1 MHPVAGV
8 GPVAVVPPSGL
19 WGAWTFDPLVVAGLG
34 AAAALYARGWAKLR
48 RARGAPQGA
57 GSKPRGAP
65 QGAGSKRPHR
75 LVRPRQAVS
84 FFAGLAVLAAALVS
98 PVDALADTLLSVHM
112 VQHLVLL
119 MVAPPLLVYGRP
131 GLVTFLGLPASS
143 RSGLGALAARRRLRQ
158 AATVVLNPLVVL
170 VATVAALWGWHL
182 PGPYQAAITH
192 PALHALEHLTF
203 LVSALAFWALVIDAA
218 PRRRL
223 GYGPAILLVFVTML
237 AGAALGA
244 LITFSST
251 VLYPVY
257 GAGAHLWGTT
267 PLADQQV
274 AGAIMWIPPGAV
286 YFLTVIFLALRWF
299 EDVDRRVRA
308 AETASGPFLG
318 AAGTSTSGGS
328 RA

>member
-19 WGAWTFDPLVVAGLG
+19 WGAWTFDPLVGAGLG
-34 AAAALYARGWAKLR
+34 AAAVLYARGWAKLR

-57 GSKPRGAP
+57 GSKRI
-65 QGAGSKRPHR
+65 HR
-75 LVRPRQAVS
+75 LVRPRQAVA

-112 VQHLVLL
+112 LQHLMLL

-158 AATVVLNPLVVL
+158 AARVVLNPLFVL

-192 PALHALEHLTF
+192 PALHAVEHLTF
-203 LVSALAFWALVIDAA
+203 LVSALAFWSLVIDAA

-244 LITFSST
+244 LITFSSS
-251 VLYPVY
+251 VLYPIY
-257 GAGAHLWGTT
+257 GAGAHLWESDEEFDKFMEI
-267 PLADQQV
+267 LNQIQAQK
-274 AGAIMWIPPGAV
+274 
-286 YFLTVIFLALRWF
+286 
-299 EDVDRRVRA
+299 E
-308 AETASGPFLG
+308 
-318 AAGTSTSGGS
+318 
-328 RA
+328 

>member
-1 MHPVAGV
+1 MLPVAGV
-8 GPVAVVPPSGL
+8 GPVAVVPPSGV

-34 AAAALYARGWAKLR
+34 TAAALYARGWARLR
-48 RARGAPQGA
+48 
-57 GSKPRGAP
+57 PRGAP
-65 QGAGSKRPHR
+65 QGAGSKGTGAPQGAGSKRAPH
-75 LVRPRQAVS
+75 LHVRPRQAAS

-112 VQHLVLL
+112 VQHLILL

-131 GLVTFLGLPASS
+131 GLVMFLGLPASS

-192 PALHALEHLTF
+192 PALHAVEHVTF

-251 VLYPVY
+251 ALYPIY
-257 GAGAHLWGTT
+257 GAGARLWGTT

-308 AETASGPFLG
+308 AETADPFLG
-318 AAGTSTSGGS
+318 AAGTSPSGGS

>member
-8 GPVAVVPPSGL
+8 GPVAVVPPSAV
-19 WGAWTFDPLVVAGLG
+19 WRAWTFDPLVVGGL
-34 AAAALYARGWAKLR
+34 AAAAVIYGRGLAKLQ

-57 GSKPRGAP
+57 GSRSG
-65 QGAGSKRPHR
+65 R
-75 LVRPRQAVS
+75 LHVRPRQAAS

-112 VQHLVLL
+112 VQHLILL

-131 GLVTFLGLPASS
+131 GLVLFLGLPASS
-143 RSGLGALAARRRLRQ
+143 RGGLGALAARRRLRQ
-158 AATVVLNPLVVL
+158 AGRVVLNPLVVL
-170 VATVAALWGWHL
+170 VATIAALWGWHL

-192 PALHALEHLTF
+192 PAVHALEHVTF
-203 LVSALAFWALVIDAA
+203 LVSALAFWALVIDPA

-251 VLYPVY
+251 VLYPIY
-257 GAGAHLWGTT
+257 GAGARLWGTT

-274 AGAIMWIPPGAV
+274 AGAVMWIPPGAV
-286 YFLTVIFLALRWF
+286 LFLTVIFLALRWF
-299 EDVDRRVRA
+299 DDVDRRVRA
-308 AETASGPFLG
+308 AEG
-318 AAGTSTSGGS
+318 AVAGGQ
-328 RA
+328 A

>member
-34 AAAALYARGWAKLR
+34 TTAALYARGWARLR
-48 RARGAPQGA
+48 RARGVPQGA
-57 GSKPRGAP
+57 GSRR
-65 QGAGSKRPHR
+65 SHR

-112 VQHLVLL
+112 LQHLMLL

-158 AATVVLNPLVVL
+158 AARVVLNPLVVL
-170 VATVAALWGWHL
+170 VATVAALWGSHL

-192 PALHALEHLTF
+192 PALHAAEHLTF

-244 LITFSST
+244 LITFSSS
-251 VLYPVY
+251 VLYPIY

-299 EDVDRRVRA
+299 EDVDRKVRA
-308 AETASGPFLG
+308 AEAAAGPFLG
-318 AAGTSTSGGS
+318 AAGASSSGGS
-328 RA
+328 PA

>member
-8 GPVAVVPPSGL
+8 GPVAVVAPSGV

-34 AAAALYARGWAKLR
+34 AAALLYGCGWARLR
-48 RARGAPQGA
+48 RARA
-57 GSKPRGAP
+57 S
-65 QGAGSKRPHR
+65 

-84 FFAGLAVLAAALVS
+84 FFAGLAMLAAALVS
-98 PVDALADTLLSVHM
+98 PVDALAGTLLSVHM
-112 VQHLVLL
+112 VQHLILL
-119 MVAPPLLVYGRP
+119 IVAPPLLVYGRP
-131 GLVTFLGLPASS
+131 GLVMFLGLPASS
-143 RSGLGALAARRRLRQ
+143 RSGLGAVAARRRLRR

-182 PGPYQAAITH
+182 PGPYQAAVTH
-192 PALHALEHLTF
+192 PALHAVEHLTF

-223 GYGPAILLVFVTML
+223 GYGPAMLLVFVTML

-251 VLYPVY
+251 ALYPIY
-257 GAGAHLWGTT
+257 GAGAALWRTT

-308 AETASGPFLG
+308 AETAAGPFLG
-318 AAGTSTSGGS
+318 AAGTPTSGRS

>member
-1 MHPVAGV
+1 MHPVAGI
-8 GPVAVVPPSGL
+8 GPVAVVPPSAV
-19 WGAWTFDPLVVAGLG
+19 WGAWTFDPVVVAGL
-34 AAAALYARGWAKLR
+34 AAAAGLYARGWAKLL

-57 GSKPRGAP
+57 GSRRGH
-65 QGAGSKRPHR
+65 QHI
-75 LVRPRQAVS
+75 RPRQAVS
-84 FFAGLAVLAAALVS
+84 FFAGLALLAAALVS
-98 PVDALADTLLSVHM
+98 PLDALADTLLSVHM
-112 VQHLVLL
+112 AQHLILL

-143 RSGLGALAARRRLRQ
+143 RAGLGGLGARRRLRQ
-158 AATVVLNPLVVL
+158 AGTVVLNPLVVL

-192 PALHALEHLTF
+192 PALHAVEHLTF
-203 LVSALAFWALVIDAA
+203 LVSALAFWALVIDPG

-223 GYGPAILLVFVTML
+223 GYGPAILLVFATML

-251 VLYPVY
+251 VLYPLY
-257 GAGAHLWGTT
+257 GAGARLWGTT

-274 AGAIMWIPPGAV
+274 AGALMWIPPGAV
-286 YFLTVIFLALRWF
+286 LFLTVIVLALRWF

-308 AETASGPFLG
+308 AESAVVTGTPLPS
-318 AAGTSTSGGS
+318 AGTSSGS
-328 RA
+328 HA

>member
-8 GPVAVVPPSGL
+8 GPVAVVAPSGL

-34 AAAALYARGWAKLR
+34 AAAVLYARGWAKLR
-48 RARGAPQGA
+48 P
-57 GSKPRGAP
+57 PRGAP
-65 QGAGSKRPHR
+65 QGAGSGRAAPQGAGSRRPHR

-84 FFAGLAVLAAALVS
+84 FFAGLAVLATALVS

-112 VQHLVLL
+112 VQHLILL

-158 AATVVLNPLVVL
+158 AARVVLNPPVVL

-182 PGPYQAAITH
+182 PGPYQAAVTH
-192 PALHALEHLTF
+192 PALHAVEHLTF

-237 AGAALGA
+237 TGAALGA

-257 GAGAHLWGTT
+257 GAGARLWGTT
-267 PLADQQV
+267 PLADQQA

-286 YFLTVIFLALRWF
+286 LFLTVVFLALRWF

-308 AETASGPFLG
+308 AESAV
-318 AAGTSTSGGS
+318 AGGQ
-328 RA
+328 A

>member
-1 MHPVAGV
+1 MHPVAGL
-8 GPVAVVPPSGL
+8 GPVAVVPPSGV

-34 AAAALYARGWAKLR
+34 AAAALYASGWARLR
-48 RARGAPQGA
+48 
-57 GSKPRGAP
+57 PRGAP
-65 QGAGSKRPHR
+65 QGAGSKKAPH
-75 LVRPRQAVS
+75 LHVRARQAVS
-84 FFAGLAVLAAALVS
+84 FFAGLVLLAVALVS
-98 PVDALADTLLSVHM
+98 PVDALAGTLLSVHM
-112 VQHLVLL
+112 VQHLILL

-143 RSGLGALAARRRLRQ
+143 RSGLGALAARRRLRR

-182 PGPYQAAITH
+182 PGPYQAAVTH
-192 PALHALEHLTF
+192 PALHAVEHVTF
-203 LVSALAFWALVIDAA
+203 LVSGLAFWALVIDAA

-257 GAGAHLWGTT
+257 GAGARLWGTT

-308 AETASGPFLG
+308 AETAAPFVG
-318 AAGTSTSGGS
+318 AAGTSPSGGS

>member
-1 MHPVAGV
+1 MHPVAGL
-8 GPVAVVPPSGL
+8 GPVALVAPSAV

-34 AAAALYARGWAKLR
+34 AAAVLYGRGWAKLR
-48 RARGAPQGA
+48 
-57 GSKPRGAP
+57 GSG
-65 QGAGSKRPHR
+65 R
-75 LVRPRQAVS
+75 LHVHPRQAAS
-84 FFAGLAVLAAALVS
+84 FFAGLALLAAALVS

-112 VQHLVLL
+112 VQHLILL

-131 GLVTFLGLPASS
+131 GLVLFLGLPAST
-143 RSGLGALAARRRLRQ
+143 RGGLGAIAARRRLRQ
-158 AATVVLNPLVVL
+158 AGRVVLNPLVVL
-170 VATVAALWGWHL
+170 VVTIAALWGWHL

-192 PALHALEHLTF
+192 PAVHALEHVTF
-203 LVSALAFWALVIDAA
+203 LVSALAFWALVIDPA

-251 VLYPVY
+251 VLYPIY

-274 AGAIMWIPPGAV
+274 AGAVMWIPPGAV
-286 YFLTVIFLALRWF
+286 LFLTVIFLALRWF
-299 EDVDRRVRA
+299 DDVDRRVRA
-308 AETASGPFLG
+308 AESAV
-318 AAGTSTSGGS
+318 AGGQ
-328 RA
+328 A

>member
-1 MHPVAGV
+1 MHPVAGL

-19 WGAWTFDPLVVAGLG
+19 WGAWTFDPLVVASLA

-48 RARGAPQGA
+48 G
-57 GSKPRGAP
+57 
-65 QGAGSKRPHR
+65 HR

-98 PVDALADTLLSVHM
+98 PLDALADTLLSVHM
-112 VQHLVLL
+112 VQHLILL

-143 RSGLGALAARRRLRQ
+143 RSGLGALAARRRLRR
-158 AATVVLNPLVVL
+158 ATAVVLNPLVVL

-192 PALHALEHLTF
+192 PALHAVEHLTF

-251 VLYPVY
+251 ALYPIY
-257 GAGAHLWGTT
+257 GAGARLWGTT

-299 EDVDRRVRA
+299 ADVDRRVRA
-308 AETASGPFLG
+308 AESTAAGPFLG
-318 AAGTSTSGGS
+318 AAGTSASGES